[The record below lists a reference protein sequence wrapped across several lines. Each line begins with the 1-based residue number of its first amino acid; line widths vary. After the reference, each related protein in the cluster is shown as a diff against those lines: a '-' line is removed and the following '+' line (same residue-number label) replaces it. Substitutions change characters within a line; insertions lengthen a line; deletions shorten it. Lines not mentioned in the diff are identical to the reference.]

1 MSPYFILMI
10 QPSIAVILVENQR
23 YHSKNNRNNKY
34 FTVFF
39 IFTFILQHVLA
50 VSSIKP
56 LFCTYFYKIL
66 YHKCKKNSSTN
77 YVKNKWRS
85 VDRHLLICSIIAG
98 FLGMDILIIFSNN
111 DGVYGS
117 FFIFSGFILFF
128 KRYIIIFNREIKS
141 PSYMNTL
148 FIAKITSIVL

>member
-85 VDRHLLICSIIAG
+85 VDRHLLICSITACRGNYINYPLVG
-98 FLGMDILIIFSNN
+98 IREIELITRDILDIRI
-111 DGVYGS
+111 
-117 FFIFSGFILFF
+117 
-128 KRYIIIFNREIKS
+128 
-141 PSYMNTL
+141 
-148 FIAKITSIVL
+148 